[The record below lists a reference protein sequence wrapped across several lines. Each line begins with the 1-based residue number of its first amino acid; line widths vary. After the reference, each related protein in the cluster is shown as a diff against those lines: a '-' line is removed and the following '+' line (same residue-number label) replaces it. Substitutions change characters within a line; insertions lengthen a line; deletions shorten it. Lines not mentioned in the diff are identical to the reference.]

1 MDSKGKVKN
10 RSVNFTPMEETLL
23 AYFVKK
29 HKGILENK
37 KTDAVTNADK
47 NKCWVMLEKE
57 FNAESGASYRSAQ
70 ILKKKYENMKKQ
82 TKKKIS
88 EEKCY
93 RFGTGGGP
101 FQEFTLTE
109 ADQTVIEILGETR
122 VHGLATQFGG
132 DAGKLIIFINHE
144 RQKFL
149 VLIPSRKPKSTPSNA
164 AYIFSEP
171 KKIKTKPNSSN
182 VHTPPSPT
190 QNLETHNNEVDIEA
204 ILIYTEETEEATQ
217 NDTDRNN
224 EIEYVED
231 NGLHEEIIT
240 EENLQETVV
249 DIHEAP
255 VETWSKYN
263 PTLLKTPK
271 SKALKPST
279 KTGQNVDNVISKK
292 ISQWATV
299 KSSLEEEK
307 RRYLE
312 EEHETKIT
320 LMKALHDEE
329 LNIMK
334 RESQIRILR
343 SEEEKKIII
352 EGLKEEQKQKKEIF
366 ELQKLKLL
374 KEMRK

>member
-10 RSVNFTPMEETLL
+10 RSVNFTPMEETFL

-109 ADQTVIEILGETR
+109 DDQTVIEILGETR

-132 DAGKLIIFINHE
+132 DAE
-144 RQKFL
+144 
-149 VLIPSRKPKSTPSNA
+149 
-164 AYIFSEP
+164 
-171 KKIKTKPNSSN
+171 
-182 VHTPPSPT
+182 
-190 QNLETHNNEVDIEA
+190 DIEA

-231 NGLHEEIIT
+231 NGQHEEIIT

>member
-109 ADQTVIEILGETR
+109 ADQTVIEILGKTR

-132 DAGKLIIFINHE
+132 DA
-144 RQKFL
+144 
-149 VLIPSRKPKSTPSNA
+149 
-164 AYIFSEP
+164 EP

-190 QNLETHNNEVDIEA
+190 QNLETHNNEEDIEA

-231 NGLHEEIIT
+231 NGQHEEIIT

-329 LNIMK
+329 LDIMK

>member
-190 QNLETHNNEVDIEA
+190 QNLETHNNEEDIEA

-231 NGLHEEIIT
+231 NGQHEEIIT
-240 EENLQETVV
+240 EENLQET
-249 DIHEAP
+249 
-255 VETWSKYN
+255 
-263 PTLLKTPK
+263 
-271 SKALKPST
+271 
-279 KTGQNVDNVISKK
+279 
-292 ISQWATV
+292 
-299 KSSLEEEK
+299 EEEK

-352 EGLKEEQKQKKEIF
+352 EGLKEEQEQKKEIF